1 MRASRARRSALPPAR
16 LGAKRVPAAAAPDG
30 EHGVGRGRWRRPGR
44 PRHGPSDPWT
54 GVVAAVRIAATGLRR
69 LHVRARARARPGNAP
84 VPRSG
89 YCHAGVG
96 PSGSAAGGPGG
107 GPALTCRASA
117 APPGAA
123 RPEREPGGRG
133 SKMSKAND
141 WTELPI
147 PDFYDPA
154 NASRWSY
161 SPDQQ
166 KLFEAAVEWRK
177 LHGIRPAQEDD
188 YRIHLLLIDY
198 QKDFCFPE
206 GSLYVGGRSG
216 RGALEDNDR
225 IARFIYRNL
234 RAITHITCTLDTHHP
249 YQIFSPAFWL
259 DENGN
264 PPAPHREVTAE
275 DIKSGRMRPN
285 PALAGW
291 LGPGDYDWLVRE
303 VTHYCEQLEA
313 SGKYRLYLWPPHCIL
328 GSAGHALVGVVH
340 EARMFHSYARL
351 SRADVQVKG
360 TAPLTEYYSVLA
372 PEVLVGHDGR
382 PLAERN
388 VEFVEVLLQSDAVV
402 IAGQAAS
409 HC

>member
-1 MRASRARRSALPPAR
+1 
-16 LGAKRVPAAAAPDG
+16 
-30 EHGVGRGRWRRPGR
+30 
-44 PRHGPSDPWT
+44 
-54 GVVAAVRIAATGLRR
+54 
-69 LHVRARARARPGNAP
+69 
-84 VPRSG
+84 
-89 YCHAGVG
+89 
-96 PSGSAAGGPGG
+96 
-107 GPALTCRASA
+107 
-117 APPGAA
+117 
-123 RPEREPGGRG
+123 
-133 SKMSKAND
+133 MSKAND

-409 HC
+409 HCVRNTIEDLLGQIDPKLVNKVYILRDCMSSVAVPDPERPGEFLFDFTPQAEEMLEHFAAAGMHVVESTRPLSEWPDLGR